1 MYYYWVRKA
10 IRPSFIANLGKGEL
24 EIIYAFFEREIEE
37 RQNMMGSSMGELED
51 EF

>member
-10 IRPSFIANLGKGEL
+10 IRPSVFADMGKGEL
-24 EIIYAFFEREIEE
+24 EVIYAFFEQEIEE
-37 RQNMMGSSMGELED
+37 RQAMGGSMDELED